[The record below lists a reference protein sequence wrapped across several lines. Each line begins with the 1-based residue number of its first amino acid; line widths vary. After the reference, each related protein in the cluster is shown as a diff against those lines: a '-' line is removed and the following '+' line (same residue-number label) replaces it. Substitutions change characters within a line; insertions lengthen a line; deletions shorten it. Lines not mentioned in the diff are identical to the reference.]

1 MYFSYPQETYSEIPD
16 EISLAISISGCGLAC
31 KGCHS
36 TETWDP
42 EFGRELTTNELDKLF
57 KKYKYSTAVL
67 FYGGEWNLEE
77 LEYFIEYTKKY
88 NKKVCLYTGLELEDF
103 SDDFINKLDFIKVGK
118 YNQQLG
124 GLQSKK
130 TNQKFFKIEQG
141 ELIDW
146 TYKFQG

>member
-1 MYFSYPQETYSEIPD
+1 MI
-16 EISLAISISGCGLAC
+16 
-31 KGCHS
+31 
-36 TETWDP
+36 
-42 EFGRELTTNELDKLF
+42 R
-57 KKYKYSTAVL
+57 
-67 FYGGEWNLEE
+67 
-77 LEYFIEYTKKY
+77 YTKKY